1 MSEAVSRRSAAKGE
15 AIPSAKD
22 ARDEIVTASIA
33 IAHLASLARWAGRGL
48 IHAPDSDTTNST
60 RNEIGCALVFLGEEI
75 ERHCAVIDEV
85 AL

>member
-1 MSEAVSRRSAAKGE
+1 MNQQQAAKGM
-15 AIPSAKD
+15 INPLTKD

-75 ERHCAVIDEV
+75 ERRCAVIDEV
-85 AL
+85 AV

>member
-1 MSEAVSRRSAAKGE
+1 MSKPASRQIGAKGE
-15 AIPSAKD
+15 ASPSAKD